1 MCHNN
6 TSAINWARKADRLQ
20 NWNVVWIL
28 GFHGELAE
36 NCALLGYYAAS
47 SGNFLSTFRD
57 NQSVSYSGILRFLNP
72 DDAVRNYQHTLRNN
86 PRDFSSHTGI
96 LSSDRAV
103 TRLVTWK
110 SVQLFIC
117 LSCVEVEIVWGFLSS
132 AFIASSLR
140 WPTLA
145 LKEGWCN
152 EREIR

>member
-1 MCHNN
+1 MYDNN
-6 TSAINWARKADRLQ
+6 TSAIYWASKADRLQ
-20 NWNVVWIL
+20 NWNVACIL

-36 NCALLGYYAAS
+36 NCSLLNYYTAS

-72 DDAVRNYQHTLRNN
+72 DDGVRNYQHTQRNN
-86 PRDFSSHTGI
+86 PRI
-96 LSSDRAV
+96 LSSDLLV
-103 TRLVTWK
+103 KRLVTWR
-110 SVQLFIC
+110 SVQLLIC
-117 LSCVEVEIVWGFLSS
+117 LSSVEVEIVWGFLSS
-132 AFIASSLR
+132 PFIASSLR